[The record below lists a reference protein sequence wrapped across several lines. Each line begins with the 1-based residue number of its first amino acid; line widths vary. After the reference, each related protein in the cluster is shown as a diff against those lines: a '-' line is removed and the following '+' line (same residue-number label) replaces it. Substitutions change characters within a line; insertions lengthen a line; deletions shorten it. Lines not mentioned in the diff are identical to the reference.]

1 MCNIAGYVG
10 EQRAAPLLI
19 EMLRRQQ
26 GFDGGACTGIVTI
39 FEGRLYYRR
48 VVGDVD
54 TLVRTTDAL
63 YLPGNIGIAH
73 SRPGGSSDTYGFSH
87 PFITYDERMAAVTNG
102 TARGGNPGKIQAFT
116 EELEKRGYQFRGE
129 AFVAESG
136 MPRLKN
142 GAYVS
147 SAEVRLNGIREYQKS
162 FGLSLTAAMAKYD
175 SDFYKDGVIALLSAD
190 EPDRI
195 SVLRT
200 SRPAVTMRVSH
211 GTLLA
216 TTRFAFPEDEEG
228 TVEALPVMYPCQIL
242 ADKTVVTEDKM
253 TGCEE
258 VSEPT
263 EYTFT
268 EGYKRISAL
277 LEGKRDA
284 PLHFDDLEFA
294 VWREMRDLFEGNHT
308 LIQDARLVYDV
319 LWRLHEEG
327 RLRQKSIL
335 ISGGKRLSPDD
346 PMYADAR
353 NLPGAKNRTFMW
365 IEDQ

>member
-1 MCNIAGYVG
+1 MRTNFYSYVDPSVTALTDYTKRYQNNTNRG
-10 EQRAAPLLI
+10 FVTMQVN
-19 EMLRRQQ
+19 LRR
-26 GFDGGACTGIVTI
+26 V
-39 FEGRLYYRR
+39 
-48 VVGDVD
+48 
-54 TLVRTTDAL
+54 
-63 YLPGNIGIAH
+63 
-73 SRPGGSSDTYGFSH
+73 
-87 PFITYDERMAAVTNG
+87 
-102 TARGGNPGKIQAFT
+102 GGNSNMVYPPSYFNPKVGILQYT
-116 EELEKRGYQFRGE
+116 
-129 AFVAESG
+129 SG
-136 MPRLKN
+136 
-142 GAYVS
+142 
-147 SAEVRLNGIREYQKS
+147 
-162 FGLSLTAAMAKYD
+162 
-175 SDFYKDGVIALLSAD
+175 
-190 EPDRI
+190 
-195 SVLRT
+195 
-200 SRPAVTMRVSH
+200 
-211 GTLLA
+211 
-216 TTRFAFPEDEEG
+216 
-228 TVEALPVMYPCQIL
+228 
-242 ADKTVVTEDKM
+242 
-253 TGCEE
+253 
-258 VSEPT
+258 EPT